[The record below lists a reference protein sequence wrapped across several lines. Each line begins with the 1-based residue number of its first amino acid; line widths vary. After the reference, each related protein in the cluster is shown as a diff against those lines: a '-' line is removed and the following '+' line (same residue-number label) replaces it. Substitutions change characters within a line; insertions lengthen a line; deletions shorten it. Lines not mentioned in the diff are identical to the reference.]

1 MPVPSRFSAAF
12 DSDDFDADFDASDTL
27 RHRFL
32 VDEDEATMQDAE
44 AGFITIRVGS
54 TAYEIPFY
62 AVA

>member
-1 MPVPSRFSAAF
+1 MTAKSPE
-12 DSDDFDADFDASDTL
+12 T
-27 RHRFL
+27 
-32 VDEDEATMQDAE
+32 DAE